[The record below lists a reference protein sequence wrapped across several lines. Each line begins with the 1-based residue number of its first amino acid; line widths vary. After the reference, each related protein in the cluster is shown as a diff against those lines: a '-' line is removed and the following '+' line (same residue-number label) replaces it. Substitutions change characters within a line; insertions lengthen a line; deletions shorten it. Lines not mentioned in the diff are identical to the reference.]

1 MIANRKEEHIRIAE
15 KNEVNAAHNYW
26 DDIIMVHRSIPEVDF
41 NSIETRTNFLGTEV
55 NYPILISSM
64 TGGTDLAKKINRN
77 LAMAAE
83 KFNIPMGLGSM
94 RAAVEHRDLGDTYS
108 VINDFKIPV
117 KIANIGAPQ
126 LIEQDKKPL
135 KEKDLDYLI
144 DLIGA
149 KFLIIHFNFLQE
161 MIQPEGDRNSEGVLK
176 RVKEIAASY
185 PVIAKETGAGFSRD
199 DINDLIDAGVKA
211 IDVGGLGGTS
221 FAAIEYYRAEK
232 TGDMEKTRA
241 GKTFW
246 NWGVPSPVSI
256 MLASEKIPVIGSG
269 GLRNGLDLFKAISLG
284 AMAGGF
290 ARTLLEGADESFET
304 VDMNIRTIIREFKI
318 GMMLTGTKK
327 MMDAKKKSRIIKG
340 ELKEWIDSYVG

>member
-15 KNEVNAAHNYW
+15 KNEVNASHNYW

-41 NSIETRTNFLGTEV
+41 NSIVTKTNFLGNEV

-64 TGGTDLAKKINRN
+64 TGGTELAKKINKN
-77 LAMAAE
+77 LARAAE
-83 KFNIPMGLGSM
+83 KFQIPMGLGSM
-94 RAAVEHRDLGDTYS
+94 RAAVEHRELADTYS
-108 VINDFKIPV
+108 VINDFNIPV
-117 KIANIGAPQ
+117 KLANIGAPQ

-135 KEKDLDYLI
+135 LEKDLDYLI

-161 MIQPEGDRNSEGVLK
+161 MIQPEGDRNSEGVLR
-176 RVKEIAASY
+176 RVREIASSY

-199 DINDLIDAGVKA
+199 DILDLVDAGVKG

-246 NWGVPSPVSI
+246 NWGIPSPVSI
-256 MLASEKIPVIGSG
+256 ILASGKIPVIGSG

-284 AMAGGF
+284 AVAGGF
-290 ARTLLEGADESFET
+290 ARTLLEGADDSYET
-304 VDMNIRTIIREFKI
+304 VETNIRTIIREFKI
-318 GMMLTGTKK
+318 AMMLTGTKK
-327 MMDAKKKSRIIKG
+327 MEDAKEKSRIIRG
-340 ELKEWIDSYVG
+340 DLKEWIDSYVR